1 MFRNGISESLRPV
14 KADIPGRMDIISKE
28 LTETTVSHA
37 GIPRYRENVGKY
49 VRAAVNAETG
59 WYRGF
64 YSSLPAVAGGDFLV
78 LAQRMEEAL

>member
-1 MFRNGISESLRPV
+1 
-14 KADIPGRMDIISKE
+14 
-28 LTETTVSHA
+28 
-37 GIPRYRENVGKY
+37 
-49 VRAAVNAETG
+49 VRVAVNAETG